1 MKDMKLVI
9 ENLSKTYSNGVQ
21 ALKDVSLTIDQGMF
35 GLVGPNG
42 AGKSTL
48 KRILATLQEADG
60 GSIMMGDINVLK
72 QIDEIR
78 KVLGYL
84 PQEF

>member
-1 MKDMKLVI
+1 
-9 ENLSKTYSNGVQ
+9 
-21 ALKDVSLTIDQGMF
+21 MF